1 MSLPPHSTHST
12 SLPSS
17 SSSVLQPPSH
27 PPSHSPSHPP
37 STLAYDEVE
46 SLSDDEYD
54 FSDDGAA
61 AAAER
66 TTTDDIERDNEHLFI
81 SALIG
86 KTLDDVRDVRV
97 QIQTITARLR
107 DAQERLDVLQRKEKK
122 KRIADPPPKKRS
134 KPHRLSAND
143 VKKLRAEVDK
153 LSEKLTDA
161 GKFVE
166 TFAALAEPTMGARTE
181 GLNEADARKEYK
193 RLRYQFRNNMH
204 RFLTTERDRMKLL
217 CAKYGI

>member
-1 MSLPPHSTHST
+1 MTTH
-12 SLPSS
+12 P
-17 SSSVLQPPSH
+17 
-27 PPSHSPSHPP
+27 
-37 STLAYDEVE
+37 DDID
-46 SLSDDEYD
+46 SLSDDDYD
-54 FSDDGAA
+54 FSDDDEAA
-61 AAAER
+61 ATNEIKSP
-66 TTTDDIERDNEHLFI
+66 DDTIERDNAHLFI

-97 QIQTITARLR
+97 QIQTISSRLR
-107 DAQERLDVLQRKEKK
+107 DAQERLDALQRKEKK
-122 KRIADPPPKKRS
+122 KRIAEPPPPNKRS
-134 KPHRLSAND
+134 KPHRLSAKD
-143 VKKLRAEVDK
+143 IKTLRAEVDK

-166 TFAALAEPTMGARTE
+166 TFAAFAEPTMGPRSE

-193 RLRYQFRNNMH
+193 RLRYQFRKNMH